1 MNDLDHRRAR
11 DLLGPYILGNLTP
24 EEDLEVSDHLND
36 CPRCRE
42 EEQDL
47 RQAHEYMADL
57 ADVFESPPP
66 ELKSRAA
73 HGMPRRRPRW
83 VALASVAAVLCVFVG
98 LVAAY
103 TTGFTGLFSRTT
115 TASLQPTQLAPRASG
130 ELRVDSADPNVR
142 AQLEVSDLPRLQ
154 KDEYYEL
161 WFGKGKGRVSAGT
174 FTVDEEGRGTVYMSV
189 PSETIGDYERVG
201 ITLEKF
207 PDEPRMDAAK
217 VVLGGEL
224 RES

>member
-11 DLLGPYILGNLTP
+11 DLLGPYVLGNLTP
-24 EEDLEVSDHLND
+24 GEEREVAGHLND

-42 EEQDL
+42 EERDL
-47 RQAHEYMADL
+47 RQAHEYMSDL
-57 ADVFESPPP
+57 AEIFESPPP

-83 VALASVAAVLCVFVG
+83 TALAAVAAVLLVFAG
-98 LVAAY
+98 LATAY
-103 TTGFTGLFSRTT
+103 TTGLFSQPT
-115 TASLQPTQLAPRASG
+115 TASLEPTQLAPGASG
-130 ELRVDSADPNVR
+130 ELRVDSAEPNVR

-154 KDEYYEL
+154 RGEYYEL
-161 WFGKGKGRVSAGT
+161 WFGKGEGRVSAGT
-174 FTVDEEGRGTVYMSV
+174 FTVDEEGDGTVYMSV

-224 RES
+224 QQS

>member
-1 MNDLDHRRAR
+1 MNDLDHRRTR
-11 DLLGPYILGNLTP
+11 DLLGPYVLGNLAP
-24 EEDLEVSDHLND
+24 EEELEVANHLNT

-42 EEQDL
+42 EERDL
-47 RQAHEYMADL
+47 RQAHEYMSDL
-57 ADVFESPPP
+57 AGVFESPPP

-83 VALASVAAVLCVFVG
+83 AALSAVAAVLFVLAG
-98 LVAAY
+98 LAAAY
-103 TTGFTGLFSRTT
+103 TTGLFSQEAT
-115 TASLQPTQLAPRASG
+115 TASLKPTQLAPGASG
-130 ELRVDSADPNVR
+130 ELRVNSDDPNVR

-161 WFGKGKGRVSAGT
+161 WFGKGEGRVSAGT

-207 PDEPRMDAAK
+207 PQEPRMDSAK

>member
-11 DLLGPYILGNLTP
+11 DLLGPYVLGNLTA
-24 EEDLEVSDHLND
+24 EEELEVTDHLNG
-36 CPRCRE
+36 CSRCRE
-42 EEQDL
+42 EERDL
-47 RQAHEYMADL
+47 RQAHEYMSDL
-57 ADVFESPPP
+57 AGVFESPPA

-83 VALASVAAVLCVFVG
+83 VALAAVVAVLFIFVG
-98 LVAAY
+98 LTAAY
-103 TTGFTGLFSRTT
+103 TTGLTGLFSPAT
-115 TASLQPTQLAPRASG
+115 TASLQPTRLAPRASG
-130 ELRVDSADPNVR
+130 ELWVNNAEPNVR

-174 FTVDEEGRGTVYMSV
+174 FTVDEEGRGTVNMSV
-189 PSETIGDYERVG
+189 PSETIGEYERVG
-201 ITLEKF
+201 VTLERF
-207 PDEPRMDAAK
+207 PDEPRMDSAK

-224 RES
+224 QQS